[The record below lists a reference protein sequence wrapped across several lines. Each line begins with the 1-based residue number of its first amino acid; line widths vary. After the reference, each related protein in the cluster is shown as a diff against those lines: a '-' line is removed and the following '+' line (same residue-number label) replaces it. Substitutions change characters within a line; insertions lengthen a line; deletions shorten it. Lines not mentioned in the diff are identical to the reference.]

1 MRVVGIIRRGI
12 SSSSSRLGEVRSSG
26 SIFDPYVYRG
36 AGGKGLPPMM
46 SSEGVKE
53 RLGIMRSHLK
63 SGVCAGIIQK
73 HVPNFHASKFPP
85 VANQIFKDFFE
96 AHRKGDTRALAGL
109 TTEELYA
116 SLKGEIKSSKGR
128 GAQRAAF
135 RLVDFKEPTRVLQMR
150 VNRKKHISPKEGWG
164 QASFWGWD
172 ISVTCRL
179 CSERQLLVVDAKGNE
194 VEAKADE
201 DATTAQNVTIG
212 VFEAFFGDS
221 AGRWRLALVQEL
233 AEAPAGATSATGKT
247 NKSPQAQAQ

>member
-1 MRVVGIIRRGI
+1 
-12 SSSSSRLGEVRSSG
+12 
-26 SIFDPYVYRG
+26 
-36 AGGKGLPPMM
+36 MM

-73 HVPNFHASKFPP
+73 HVPDFHASKFPP

-96 AHRKGDTRALAGL
+96 AHRKGDARALAGL

-116 SLKGEIKSSKGR
+116 SLKGEIKSSKSR
-128 GAQRAAF
+128 GANRAAF

-150 VNRKKHISPKEGWG
+150 VDRKKHISPKEGWG
-164 QASFWGWD
+164 QASFWAA
-172 ISVTCRL
+172 VTCRL

-194 VEAKADE
+194 VKAKADE
-201 DATTAQNVTIG
+201 DPTTAQNVTIG

-221 AGRWRLALVQEL
+221 AGRWRLALVKEL
-233 AEAPAGATSATGKT
+233 AESPAGATRATGETK
-247 NKSPQAQAQ
+247 KSP

>member
-26 SIFDPYVYRG
+26 GIFDPYVYRG

-46 SSEGVKE
+46 SSEGVRE

-73 HVPNFHASKFPP
+73 HVPDFHVSKFPP

-116 SLKGEIKSSKGR
+116 SLKGEIKSSKSR

-135 RLVDFKEPTRVLQMR
+135 RLVDFKEPTTVLQMR
-150 VNRKKHISPKEGWG
+150 VDRKKHISPKEGWG
-164 QASFWGWD
+164 Q
-172 ISVTCRL
+172 VTCRL

-201 DATTAQNVTIG
+201 DATTAQNVTVG

-221 AGRWRLALVQEL
+221 AGRWRLALVQEF

-247 NKSPQAQAQ
+247 KKSPQAQAQ